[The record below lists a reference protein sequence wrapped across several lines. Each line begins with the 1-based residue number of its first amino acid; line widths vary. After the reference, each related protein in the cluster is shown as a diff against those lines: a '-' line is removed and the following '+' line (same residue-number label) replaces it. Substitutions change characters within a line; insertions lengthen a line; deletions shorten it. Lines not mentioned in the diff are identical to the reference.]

1 MTVALGMLVLY
12 VRVDRKKMTVSF
24 FFLISVYCRY
34 LIALFQIRK
43 GGTTV
48 SSYFE
53 FQSYL
58 TGIESRHND
67 MSKSDTLSVVT
78 FTVKTLL

>member
-24 FFLISVYCRY
+24 FFFFISVYCRY
-34 LIALFQIRK
+34 LIALFQIQK

-48 SSYFE
+48 SSYFD
-53 FQSYL
+53 F
-58 TGIESRHND
+58 I
-67 MSKSDTLSVVT
+67 
-78 FTVKTLL
+78 